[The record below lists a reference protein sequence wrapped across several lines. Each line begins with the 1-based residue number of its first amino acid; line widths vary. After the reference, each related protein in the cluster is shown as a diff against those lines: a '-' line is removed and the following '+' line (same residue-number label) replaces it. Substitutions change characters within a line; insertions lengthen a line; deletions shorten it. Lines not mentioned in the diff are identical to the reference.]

1 MYSMTRWVVSVGVVV
16 SVGLLAGCQSTERAN
31 VRFSYVVE
39 PERSLPAGL
48 ETVAILPA
56 KIGPTTDEKWSDL
69 CVTVL
74 QSLVNESRDR
84 FGTPISVSD
93 RRDTQVTFD
102 EADLAAAGMSTK
114 RGGSGGKL
122 LAAQA
127 AILSNINV
135 KVERHVGRERTIS
148 GIDIGAL
155 TGRNWRGDR
164 VRGGHAAVQTDE
176 VETVTRNMTV
186 QSEFKLVDT
195 ADNRVLAHYSPA
207 PYRATDRTHASAF
220 FGSSQTEAS
229 LTPRDRIIGTLVE
242 KAAREFVSQ
251 LMPCRVDVNTVVVS
265 SGQESCVRGVKLL
278 RGELYGEAIEAFENA
293 LAGNPD
299 DHRAAYGAGIA
310 CEASGRYEKAMDHF
324 RRACTG
330 EENMEYREALD
341 RVKAYGHRVRQ

>member
-1 MYSMTRWVVSVGVVV
+1 MSGMMRFVSLVGVVAYA
-16 SVGLLAGCQSTERAN
+16 GLLAGCQSTERAS
-31 VRFSYVVE
+31 VAFSYVVE
-39 PERSLPAGL
+39 PSRSLPAGID
-48 ETVAILPA
+48 TVAILPA
-56 KIGPTTDEKWSDL
+56 KVGPTTDEKWSDL

-74 QSLVNESRDR
+74 QSLVNDSRDR
-84 FGTPISVSD
+84 FGTPINVSD

-102 EADLAAAGMSTK
+102 EADLAAAGMSTA

-135 KVERHVGRERTIS
+135 KVESHVGRERTIS
-148 GIDIGAL
+148 GVDIGAL

-164 VRGGHAAVQTDE
+164 VRGGHAAIQTDE

-186 QSEFKLVDT
+186 QSEFKLIDT

-207 PYRATDRTHASAF
+207 PYRATDQTHASAF
-220 FGSSQTEAS
+220 FGSSRTEAT

-251 LMPCRVDVNTVVVS
+251 LMPCRVDVDAEVLS
-265 SGQESCVRGVKLL
+265 SGNESCVRGVKLL
-278 RGELYGEAIEAFENA
+278 RGQLYEEAIAAFANA
-293 LAGNPD
+293 LAANPD

-310 CEASGRYEKAMDHF
+310 CEAAGRYEEATGYF

-330 EENMEYREALD
+330 QENMEYREALD
-341 RVKAYGHRVRQ
+341 RMNVFGSRARK